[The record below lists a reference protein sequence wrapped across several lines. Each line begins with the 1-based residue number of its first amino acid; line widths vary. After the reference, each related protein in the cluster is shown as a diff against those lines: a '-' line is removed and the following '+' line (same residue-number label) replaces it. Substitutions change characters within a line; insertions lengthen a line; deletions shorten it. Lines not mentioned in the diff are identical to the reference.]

1 MWLELREVKGTVGR
15 LGRDGT
21 GSKGIWE
28 DWKCLLIYLFLKIIY
43 LFLFLT
49 VLDLSCGIQ
58 DLLLWWAGLV
68 AP

>member
-1 MWLELREVKGTVGR
+1 MAGAERGKGDSGQAGQRWNWIQRDLGR
-15 LGRDGT
+15 LEVFT
-21 GSKGIWE
+21 N
-28 DWKCLLIYLFLKIIY
+28 LFLKIIY

>member
-1 MWLELREVKGTVGR
+1 MWLELREVKGTVGS

-28 DWKCLLIYLFLKIIY
+28 DRKGLLIYLFKKNY

-68 AP
+68 TP